1 MRGIL
6 GSPLKR
12 GNSDVI
18 EAAVYTGSMSAGVA
32 VSMDN
37 ADDDQTTVKAFAAA
51 NGLFGFSVA
60 NDLNSKTK
68 TVSVIRTG
76 LDVPIRA
83 ATGKTFSFGDPVF
96 IDASGM
102 AVPDGD
108 ADAVY
113 QVNGTVRKAE
123 FIGLNEN
130 GTEVSA
136 ITVDLFG
143 GGAAPAAGGA

>member
-12 GNSDVI
+12 GNSDAI
-18 EAAVYTGSMSAGVA
+18 EASVYTGSMSAGVA

-51 NGLFGFSVA
+51 SGLFGFSVA
-60 NDLNSKTK
+60 NDLNEKTK

-83 ATGKTFSFGDPVF
+83 AEGKTFAFGEAAF
-96 IDASGM
+96 INAAGM

-108 ADAVY
+108 SDAVY
-113 QVNGTVRKAE
+113 QINGTVRKAD
-123 FIGLNEN
+123 FIGLNTKGE
-130 GTEVSA
+130 EVKA

-143 GGAAPAAGGA
+143 GGAAFTPTP